1 MGRPKG
7 SKTGSVFFNKSKKK
21 WFVAYY
27 ITDTETHKEVRKQ
40 KTVQNEEEGKQFLS
54 SLECQKGNEIFI
66 KNNGIPLS
74 QLMRTNVQRKLD
86 MNLISE
92 NQYARVLKTIQI
104 IEKNDIANRKIEDI
118 I

>member
-1 MGRPKG
+1 MLMMTLKIV
-7 SKTGSVFFNKSKKK
+7 KKFFFNKSKKK

-74 QLMRTNVQRKLD
+74 QLMRLNLQRKLD
-86 MNLISE
+86 MNLIKE
-92 NQYARVLKTIQI
+92 RQYSRVLKTIQV
-104 IEKNDIANRKIEDI
+104 IEKSEIANSYPTL
-118 I
+118 